1 MKEGMNVSE
10 NKRKIQPN
18 EMREFIIGV
27 LLLAVGL
34 FILSLRVRVYTGWY
48 GFSIGHLQVSS
59 GIITI
64 PFIIGIDGYFIN
76 PKSIIPKII
85 IALGS
90 IFIIVSIILN
100 TTFRFEQT
108 TLFEYLLIFILIAA
122 GLGLVL
128 KTMFTDKK
136 QDK

>member
-1 MKEGMNVSE
+1 MSD

-18 EMREFIIGV
+18 EMKEFIIGV

-34 FILSLRVRVYTGWY
+34 FILSLRVKVYTGWY
-48 GFSIGHLQVSS
+48 GFSIGRFQVSS

-64 PFIIGIDGYFIN
+64 PFIIGIIGYFMN
-76 PKSIIPKII
+76 PKSMIPKII

-90 IFIIVSIILN
+90 IFIVVSIILN
-100 TTFRFEQT
+100 TTLRFEQT
-108 TLFEYLLIFILIAA
+108 TLFEYLLIFILIAS

-136 QDK
+136 EK

>member
-1 MKEGMNVSE
+1 MSDDKSRI
-10 NKRKIQPN
+10 KPN
-18 EMREFIIGV
+18 EMKEFIIGV

-48 GFSIGHLQVSS
+48 GFSIGHFQISS
-59 GIITI
+59 GIISI
-64 PFIIGIDGYFIN
+64 PLIIGIVGYFMN

-85 IALGS
+85 VALGS
-90 IFIIVSIILN
+90 LFIVVSIILN

-108 TLFEYLLIFILIAA
+108 TLFEYLLIFVLIAA

-136 QDK
+136 